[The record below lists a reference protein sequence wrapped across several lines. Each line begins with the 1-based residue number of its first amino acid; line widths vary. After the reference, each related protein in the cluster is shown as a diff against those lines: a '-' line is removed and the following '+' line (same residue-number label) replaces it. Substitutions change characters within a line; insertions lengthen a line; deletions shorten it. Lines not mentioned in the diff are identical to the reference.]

1 MSDDPRVQQLLDE
14 LLDSDSSPEAVCRSC
29 PELLPIVR
37 ERWREMCRLRA
48 NLDELFPLSD
58 EANLE
63 PSGAITL
70 PRIPGHDVEG
80 VLGRGGMG
88 VVYKAR
94 HLRLNRLV
102 AVKVMPGGGYA
113 GLPAK
118 ARFLG
123 EAEALA
129 GIRHPNVVR
138 VYDFGDLEGQPFLT
152 MEYVEGGHLA
162 QKLAGVPQPAP
173 QAAQL
178 VAVLAGAVQAAHQ
191 AGIVHRDLK
200 PGNVLLT
207 EDGTPKIS
215 DFGVA
220 RCFDVTAGITRTG
233 TPIGTPSYMAPELST
248 GDAQAVGPAVD
259 IYALGAMLYELLT
272 GRPPFRAETA
282 SETLLQVIS
291 HEPVAPSRL
300 NATVPRDLQTICM
313 KCLEKDPK
321 KRYSTAGAL
330 ADDLG
335 RFLKLEPIHARP
347 AGLLERAL
355 RWLRRRRPLGNV
367 ESRRNAAGL
376 RCWERNDQDLG
387 PRGRS

>member
-48 NLDELFPLSD
+48 NLDALFPLSD
-58 EANLE
+58 EATRE
-63 PSGAITL
+63 ASGEITL
-70 PRIPGHDVEG
+70 PRIPGCDVEA
-80 VLGRGGMG
+80 VLARGGMG

-94 HLRLNRLV
+94 HLRLNRPV
-102 AVKVMPGGGYA
+102 AVKIMLGGGYA
-113 GLPAK
+113 GLPAM
-118 ARFLG
+118 ARFLR
-123 EAEALA
+123 EAEILA
-129 GIRHPNVVR
+129 GMRHPNVVR
-138 VYDFGDLEGQPFLT
+138 VYDFGDIEARPYVTL
-152 MEYVEGGHLA
+152 EYVEGGNLA
-162 QKLAGVPQPAP
+162 QKLAGVPQPAR

-191 AGIVHRDLK
+191 AGIVHGDLK

-215 DFGVA
+215 DFGIA
-220 RCFDVTAGITRTG
+220 RRLDRTAGLTRTG

-248 GDAQAVGPAVD
+248 GNPQAVGPAVD
-259 IYALGAMLYELLT
+259 IFALGAILYELLT

-282 SETLLQVIS
+282 SETLMQAIS

-300 NATVPRDLQTICM
+300 NAKVPRDLQTICM
-313 KCLEKDPK
+313 KCLEKEPK

-335 RFLKLEPIHARP
+335 RFLKNELINARP

-355 RWLRRRRPLGNV
+355 RWLRRH
-367 ESRRNAAGL
+367 
-376 RCWERNDQDLG
+376 
-387 PRGRS
+387 